1 MTRNGHRYIWTVA
14 ALCTLGVGAAIFAVD
29 TGTPGSGA
37 EDAAARPVT
46 AAMAGMPAAA
56 AAQGSQ
62 PASPWT
68 ASPFLKGP
76 AFTQPASTGPGP
88 VERMLD
94 IPALQARW
102 AGDPRRDEK
111 IGEVIAVTRLQ
122 DRIGGIGETLAGLPP
137 EARRGEVEILV
148 HQMQA
153 FAARG
158 VLPKEE
164 VEDVEAQLLALLD
177 PDGNPQ
183 DNGQPRRHGPRG
195 FR

>member
-1 MTRNGHRYIWTVA
+1 MTRNGFRYTWTVA
-14 ALCTLGVGAAIFAVD
+14 ALCALGIGAAIFAID
-29 TGTPGSGA
+29 ASTPGSGA
-37 EDAAARPVT
+37 EDAAARSAT
-46 AAMAGMPAAA
+46 AAMANMPAA

-62 PASPWT
+62 AASPWT
-68 ASPFLKGP
+68 ASPFLEGP
-76 AFTQPASTGPGP
+76 ASTQPASTGPGP

-102 AGDPRRDEK
+102 AGDPRRDER
-111 IGEVIAVTRLQ
+111 IGDVIAVTRLQ

-148 HQMQA
+148 NQMQA

-164 VEDVEAQLLALLD
+164 VEDVEAQLLALVD
-177 PDGNPQ
+177 PDGNKQ

>member
-1 MTRNGHRYIWTVA
+1 MTRNGFRYTWTVA
-14 ALCTLGVGAAIFAVD
+14 ALCALGIGAAIFAID
-29 TGTPGSGA
+29 ASTPGSGA
-37 EDAAARPVT
+37 EDAAARSAT
-46 AAMAGMPAAA
+46 AAMANMPAA

-62 PASPWT
+62 AASPWT
-68 ASPFLKGP
+68 ASPFIKGP
-76 AFTQPASTGPGP
+76 ASTQPASTGPGP

-102 AGDPRRDEK
+102 AGDPRRDER
-111 IGEVIAVTRLQ
+111 IGDVIAVTRLQ

-148 HQMQA
+148 NQMQA

-164 VEDVEAQLLALLD
+164 VEDVEAQLLALVD
-177 PDGNPQ
+177 PDGNKQ
-183 DNGQPRRHGPRG
+183 DNGQPRRHGARG

>member
-1 MTRNGHRYIWTVA
+1 MKQGIWKAA
-14 ALCTLGVGAAIFAVD
+14 ALGVVGIGTAWALFGVDWTAPTPLGEAAPSAAPVAVQASAGAARSE
-29 TGTPGSGA
+29 TSTWS
-37 EDAAARPVT
+37 
-46 AAMAGMPAAA
+46 
-56 AAQGSQ
+56 
-62 PASPWT
+62 
-68 ASPFLKGP
+68 ASPFVQAPANASPQAPRIGP
-76 AFTQPASTGPGP
+76 AEQ
-88 VERMLD
+88 MID

-111 IGEVIAVTRLQ
+111 ISDVVAVTRLQ

>member
-1 MTRNGHRYIWTVA
+1 MTRKGYLWAIA
-14 ALCTLGVGAAIFAVD
+14 ALGAFGIGAAALAID
-29 TGTPGSGA
+29 TGAPGPL
-37 EDAAARPVT
+37 AAGT
-46 AAMAGMPAAA
+46 AAQSATASITPLPAAA
-56 AAQGSQ
+56 SEASQ
-62 PASPWT
+62 AASPWT
-68 ASPFLKGP
+68 ASPFVKGP
-76 AFTQPASTGPGP
+76 PSPQPASTGPGP

-148 HQMQA
+148 NQMQA

-164 VEDVEAQLLALLD
+164 VEDVEAQLLALID
-177 PDGNPQ
+177 PEANRQ

>member
-1 MTRNGHRYIWTVA
+1 MTRNGHRYTWTVA
-14 ALCTLGVGAAIFAVD
+14 ALCALGIGAAIFAID
-29 TGTPGSGA
+29 ARTPGSSA
-37 EDAAARPVT
+37 EDAAARPAT
-46 AAMAGMPAAA
+46 AAIASTPATAAA
-56 AAQGSQ
+56 STSQ
-62 PASPWT
+62 AASPWT

-76 AFTQPASTGPGP
+76 ASTQPASTGPGP
-88 VERMLD
+88 IERMLD
-94 IPALQARW
+94 IPTLQARW

>member
-1 MTRNGHRYIWTVA
+1 MTRNGYIWTIA
-14 ALCTLGVGAAIFAVD
+14 ALCALGVGAAIFAVD
-29 TGTPGSGA
+29 TSTPGSGA
-37 EDAAARPVT
+37 KDATAQAAT
-46 AAMAGMPAAA
+46 AVVASTPPPA
-56 AAQGSQ
+56 AAQGNEV
-62 PASPWT
+62 ASPWT
-68 ASPFLKGP
+68 ASPFVKGP
-76 AFTQPASTGPGP
+76 ASPQPASTGPGP

-148 HQMQA
+148 TQMQA

-164 VEDVEAQLLALLD
+164 VEDVEAQLLALVD
-177 PDGNPQ
+177 PDANRQ